1 MTTST
6 TIGSN
11 LDLASLGL
19 SVPTDTKKS
28 QLGQTDFLSLM
39 MTQLKN
45 QDPLKPLDSSDFL
58 GQLAQFGTVS
68 GLQDLQTKFD
78 TLSSSLVS
86 SQALQAAALV
96 GKYALVKSSS
106 AQLASG
112 GVVAGAIDVPAAT
125 SSVQVEVRD
134 SSGQAVAHIDLGSAT
149 AGLARFQWDGTQDDG
164 TLAAPGTYQLVGSY
178 LSGTKNTAADTLVY
192 APVNSV
198 VLSSDGFTVDV
209 GGVGDVPFSEIRE
222 IGY

>member
-1 MTTST
+1 MS
-6 TIGSN
+6 TIGSS

-19 SVPTDTKKS
+19 SAPTTATKKT
-28 QLGQTDFLSLM
+28 QLGQNEFLSLM

-45 QDPLKPLDSSDFL
+45 QDPFKPMESGEFL

-68 GLQDLQTKFD
+68 GLQDLQNKFD

-86 SQALQAAALV
+86 SQALQAASLV
-96 GKYALVKSSS
+96 GHYALVKSSK
-106 AQLASG
+106 AELVSG

-125 SSVQVEVRD
+125 DSVQVEVRD
-134 SSGQAVAHIDLGSAT
+134 ASGQAVAHLELGSAS
-149 AGLARFQWDGTQDDG
+149 AGLKRFSWDGTRDDG
-164 TLAAPGTYQLVGSY
+164 TQAAPGAYQLVGSY

>member
-1 MTTST
+1 MTTNA
-6 TIGSN
+6 IGTG
-11 LDLASLGL
+11 LDLTSLGL
-19 SVPTDTKKS
+19 APPTAAKKTE
-28 QLGQTDFLSLM
+28 LGQTDFLNLM

-45 QDPLKPLDSSDFL
+45 QDPTKPLDSGQFL

-86 SQALQAAALV
+86 SQALQAASLV
-96 GKYALVKSSS
+96 GKFALVKSST
-106 AQLASG
+106 AQLQSG
-112 GVVAGAIDVPAAT
+112 GAIAGAIDVPAAT
-125 SSVQVEVRD
+125 DNVQVEIRNA
-134 SSGQAVAHIDLGSAT
+134 SGQAVAHIGLGSAT
-149 AGLARFQWDGTQDDG
+149 AGLSRFQWDGTQDDG
-164 TLAAPGTYQLVGSY
+164 TQAAPGNYQIVGTY
-178 LSGTKNTAADTLVY
+178 LSGTKNTAADSFVY

-209 GGVGDVPFSEIRE
+209 GGIGDVPFSQIRE